1 MRRVHV
7 QRSTTDPDGEY
18 LGKRYAERL
27 GKVKAGSA
35 SLSFRRAFDIDLD
48 VLPGMAAQAWD
59 LAP

>member
-1 MRRVHV
+1 M
-7 QRSTTDPDGEY
+7 QRSTTDLEGQY

-35 SLSFRRAFDIDLD
+35 SLSFRRASEIDLD
-48 VLPGMAAQAWD
+48 VLREMAAQARD